1 MKYERF
7 MKRNQFGV
15 SELIQCSIDCFG
27 EICDDC
33 RFLQKAL
40 DRLAELEDK
49 IESGR
54 LLELPCK
61 VGDEVYIVAKQ
72 GLDIYAVEKVIV
84 CDLWYSP
91 TDNCLY
97 PMTADEC
104 PLSEIFPTRAE
115 AEKKLAEL
123 KGE

>member
-1 MKYERF
+1 MKYERLTPKDKKF
-7 MKRNQFGV
+7 NWT
-15 SELIQCSIDCFG
+15 
-27 EICDDC
+27 
-33 RFLQKAL
+33 LQNHEYINKIFN
-40 DRLAELEDK
+40 RLAELEDK
-49 IESGR
+49 IQDGR
-54 LLELPCK
+54 MFELPCK

-104 PLSEIFPTRAE
+104 PLNEIFPTRAE
-115 AEKKLAEL
+115 AEKKLKEL
-123 KGE
+123 RGE